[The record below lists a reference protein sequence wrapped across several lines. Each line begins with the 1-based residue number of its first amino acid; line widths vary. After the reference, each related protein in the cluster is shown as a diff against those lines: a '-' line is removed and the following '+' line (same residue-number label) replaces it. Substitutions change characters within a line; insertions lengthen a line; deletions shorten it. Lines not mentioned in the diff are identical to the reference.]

1 MRNNTNF
8 QLLPDK
14 NFHKKLSIKTVRKKN
29 KSFSILMLQQGC
41 KISPKIT
48 PVHGFVK
55 YRIRIQYMVLLEMVK
70 MTSKRLIFNFI

>member
-29 KSFSILMLQQGC
+29 KSFSILMDVRYH
-41 KISPKIT
+41 P
-48 PVHGFVK
+48 
-55 YRIRIQYMVLLEMVK
+55 R
-70 MTSKRLIFNFI
+70 